1 MYIRLHV
8 SLLDCLHASSAQ
20 FALWRSFSISTCHR
34 QTSMSLVYVSGCLL
48 SLLAYPLSLCLSS
61 PFSVSICL
69 SLYICLYLC
78 LRLFIS
84 LLSVSLSYSL
94 SLSVCLWVSLC
105 LSISLLLSVSRSVS
119 LSLSPSQQSP
129 SHLSS
134 SLYVTPPTPL
144 FMFLWKANLNS

>member
-69 SLYICLYLC
+69 SLYLPLSLSPSLYLFT
-78 LRLFIS
+78 LRIS
-84 LLSVSLSYSL
+84 LLL
-94 SLSVCLWVSLC
+94 SLCLWVSLC

>member
-69 SLYICLYLC
+69 SLYLPLSPSPSLYLFT
-78 LRLFIS
+78 LRIS
-84 LLSVSLSYSL
+84 LLL
-94 SLSVCLWVSLC
+94 SLCLWVSLC

>member
-1 MYIRLHV
+1 MPADMYIRLHV

-69 SLYICLYLC
+69 YLC

-94 SLSVCLWVSLC
+94 SLSLG
-105 LSISLLLSVSRSVS
+105 VS
-119 LSLSPSQQSP
+119 LSLY
-129 SHLSS
+129 LSLTLCLS
-134 SLYVTPPTPL
+134 FRVSLPL
-144 FMFLWKANLNS
+144 

>member
-69 SLYICLYLC
+69 SLYLPLSLSPSLYLFT
-78 LRLFIS
+78 LRIS
-84 LLSVSLSYSL
+84 LLLSLSVSGCLSVSLSLSYSL
-94 SLSVCLWVSLC
+94 SLVPC
-105 LSISLLLSVSRSVS
+105 LSPSRLLSSLLLIFRLHCMS
-119 LSLSPSQQSP
+119 LHRL
-129 SHLSS
+129 HCLCF
-134 SLYVTPPTPL
+134 YG
-144 FMFLWKANLNS
+144 KRI